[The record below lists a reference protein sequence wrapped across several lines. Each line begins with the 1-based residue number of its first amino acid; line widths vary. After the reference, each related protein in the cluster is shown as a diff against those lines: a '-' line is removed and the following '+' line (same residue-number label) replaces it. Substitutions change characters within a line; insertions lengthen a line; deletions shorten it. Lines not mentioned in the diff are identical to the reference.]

1 MVDITWGKHRVLD
14 THVHR
19 AYLGAKRVSYPEN
32 GRSLKINSAGESVS
46 HIDCHDDYQWWWE
59 LGKKDTSDNYVC
71 DSRVPGRDF
80 VHYNAHIV
88 AKEPSLQTPCIYG
101 LDMDWYDG
109 VHLKDR
115 AFTAHERD
123 SLERHAR
130 VSSVK
135 TKNGE
140 TMGVKGTVVKRP
152 MDLKLTHY
160 HHMNA
165 LVALLSCHTD
175 QSCESIIC
183 YPGREIRSGNPKWH
197 GRPHVYQ
204 LYLHRHSC
212 QIHAEGTADVKK
224 QRLAVARRRLRTSL
238 NDLMCHRDFLRR
250 WIVVI
255 MRWILMSFSFVFAR
269 C

>member
-1 MVDITWGKHRVLD
+1 MRVRQKWYKRQLRLWFSSPREGFRTLQRAHSCKRALSTD
-14 THVHR
+14 SVHIR
-19 AYLGAKRVSYPEN
+19 
-32 GRSLKINSAGESVS
+32 
-46 HIDCHDDYQWWWE
+46 
-59 LGKKDTSDNYVC
+59 
-71 DSRVPGRDF
+71 
-80 VHYNAHIV
+80 
-88 AKEPSLQTPCIYG
+88 G

-115 AFTAHERD
+115 TFTAHERD

-212 QIHAEGTADVKK
+212 QIHAEGTADVKE
-224 QRLAVARRRLRTSL
+224 QQLAVLREDKTKNFFERFDVSPWLFVPLNSSNNAMNLNVLSFLSL
-238 NDLMCHRDFLRR
+238 RGVR
-250 WIVVI
+250 
-255 MRWILMSFSFVFAR
+255 
-269 C
+269 